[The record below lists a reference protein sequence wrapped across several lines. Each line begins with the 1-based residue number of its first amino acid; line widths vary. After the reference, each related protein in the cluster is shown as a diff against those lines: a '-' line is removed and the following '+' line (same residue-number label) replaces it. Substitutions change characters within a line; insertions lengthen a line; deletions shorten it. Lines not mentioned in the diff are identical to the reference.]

1 MEGPVSIPLTYPHP
15 QSDSQWLRCDLR
27 VQSSPYFCVLE
38 VVAVVVLQTQAFSVE
53 RRLLGTRMRSVL
65 SRAAFRQQRT
75 RGLVVC
81 VTHPNTQEAEAR

>member
-1 MEGPVSIPLTYPHP
+1 MAEVS
-15 QSDSQWLRCDLR
+15 DLR

-81 VTHPNTQEAEAR
+81 AANPNTQEAEAR